1 MTLAKRLPLYDI
13 HQAAFLELKGTPP
26 ILTKQGTR
34 VVFELPATSGT
45 YELLREYQD
54 NPSIPLLDYV
64 AVLRRLRA
72 RMLEA
77 RDGNGKRER
86 EMRNGYGRRT

>member
-1 MTLAKRLPLYDI
+1 MALAKRLPLYDI
-13 HQAAFLELKGTPP
+13 HQAAFLELKGMSAV
-26 ILTKQGTR
+26 LTKQGSR
-34 VVFELPATSGT
+34 IVFEFPSTSGT
-45 YELLREYQD
+45 YELLRQYQI
-54 NPSIPLLDYV
+54 NPPTPLLDYV

-86 EMRNGYGRRT
+86 GTENGIPK

>member
-1 MTLAKRLPLYDI
+1 MADVKQLPLYDI
-13 HQAAFLELKGTPP
+13 HQAAFLEFMGTPP
-26 ILTKQGTR
+26 ILTRQGSR
-34 VVFELPATSGT
+34 VVFEVPATDKT
-45 YELLREYQD
+45 YGLLRGYQD

-77 RDGNGKRER
+77 RDGNDKREG
-86 EMRNGYGRRT
+86 ETRNANRKDF

>member
-13 HQAAFLELKGTPP
+13 HQSAFLELKGTAPV
-26 ILTKQGTR
+26 LTKHGSR
-34 VVFELPATSGT
+34 VVFEFPSTAGI

-64 AVLRRLRA
+64 AILRRLRA

-86 EMRNGYGRRT
+86 EINHGQPA